1 MLSAKLFHAFDGIPV
16 VLGRHIEHF
25 CPDPL
30 LLFQSVKRT
39 ADRIVLKR
47 RHNDPAAVDKSV
59 YSLIECKCRVRRE
72 DDVFRRASDE
82 RAYSLPAAVYSFC
95 RMYCRFMTAAPG
107 ITADFHCVLYCV
119 NNRSGFRKTRCGVV
133 KIYHIHL
140 SSV

>member
-1 MLSAKLFHAFDGIPV
+1 MPPSESNARGPHAHNAGRPSNGRDG
-16 VLGRHIEHF
+16 
-25 CPDPL
+25 
-30 LLFQSVKRT
+30 T
-39 ADRIVLKR
+39 R
-47 RHNDPAAVDKSV
+47 RRQGGARGSEK
-59 YSLIECKCRVRRE
+59 
-72 DDVFRRASDE
+72 RASDE